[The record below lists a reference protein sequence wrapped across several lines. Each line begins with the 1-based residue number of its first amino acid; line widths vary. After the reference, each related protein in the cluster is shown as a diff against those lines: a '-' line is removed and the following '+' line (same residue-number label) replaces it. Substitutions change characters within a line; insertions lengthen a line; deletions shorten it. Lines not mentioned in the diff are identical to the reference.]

1 MRKNT
6 KKHTAYALIAI
17 QIFIMVVLSVVVT
30 IVVSERTG
38 RSSVEHMKTISD
50 SRAKMIEEYVGNVEQ
65 MLSIYSCSPE
75 IIGAVLQPE
84 NEKAIKSAQEF
95 TEDFSSK
102 IENLEGIYVSEW
114 DTHVL
119 AHTNPA
125 VVGMITR
132 KDEGPLQQLRNAL
145 TEAGEGVYD
154 TGIIISPASGQ
165 QIVSMYKGIFDENG
179 NPLGLVG
186 LGVYTSGLVQRLN
199 DFENRGFDSAEYYM
213 VNVADGTYIFNDD
226 SKKITVSAEN
236 GYIQELCEK
245 YKTSSQNETGAFEY
259 TSSENGEKYVSV
271 YNYLAGR
278 GWIFVLD
285 DIQSEAYRLSSAMKI
300 YLMVFCTIIFAV
312 MIVIGYEMRKSAK
325 KADHELL
332 IKEQKHKEELDSI
345 LISLSENSSM
355 VNVSLSSDSVISCY
369 GFSES
374 EKEILSNCRESGA
387 MEECRKIILSDINDD
402 SMRKRASDILDS
414 AKLQECFAE
423 NEKDVKCSYNVSMPD
438 GSVEVRELHISML
451 RNLVNNNI
459 EAVIQINDISDEYYK
474 NIVGTYLAL
483 RQFKFTTIIFINSGR
498 GRSLSNNTDIG
509 KENILYDYDFF
520 RRDIYEK
527 LIDINERDEFFEKI
541 SAENI
546 IRYLEKE
553 KIYAV
558 YVHGI
563 SETGEKIYLKY
574 EFQYIDSAR
583 ETVLLCV
590 SDETVVWENDVL
602 TGLCNYKGFISQASY
617 VLENSSENDEFA
629 VLVTNIKWFKVINK
643 IFGAARCDEFLKEY
657 ADILRSSALE
667 PVVIGRFPA
676 SDHFI
681 MLIRREN
688 FKAEEIIKISHQHIE
703 SEDREV
709 DVLITCGIYNITNK
723 KSAVSDMVDHAI
735 MAFKGIKDFY
745 NVPYAAFSDLEE
757 ERYLSGKL
765 VVSGFEKALREGEF
779 QPFYQPIFD
788 AVTHRI
794 VSAEALVR
802 WKRNGSFIPPGM
814 FIPALEENGSVS
826 RVDLYISDC
835 VTEFLKKRK
844 QDGKNIVPIS
854 VNLSGMDFYAS
865 DTIDGV
871 MKNIEIMVD
880 YSIIPRYEITET
892 AWADA
897 MDNKNEIIE
906 TMREKGTQILIDD
919 FGSGY
924 SSFST
929 LRDFNFDILKIDMGF
944 IRKIGQSQKADSIVS
959 SIIDMAHFIGLKVV
973 AEGVETKEHLDF
985 LTEHG
990 CDYIQGYYFSKPL
1003 PEDEFEKL
1011 LDEQMED
1018 SA

>member
-312 MIVIGYEMRKSAK
+312 MIVIGYEMRKFAK

-402 SMRKRASDILDS
+402 SMRKRASDILDL

-643 IFGAARCDEFLKEY
+643 IFGTAICDEFLKEY
-657 ADILRSSALE
+657 ADMLRGSSLN

-681 MLIRREN
+681 MLVHREN
-688 FKAEEIIKISHQHIE
+688 FNPEEIMRISHQHIE

-709 DVLITCGIYNITNK
+709 DVLITCGIYNVTNK
-723 KSAVSDMVDHAI
+723 KLAVSDMVDHAI

-880 YSIIPRYEITET
+880 YSIIPHYEITET

-944 IRKIGQSQKADSIVS
+944 IRKIGQSKKADSIVS

-1003 PEDEFEKL
+1003 PEDEFEKM

-1018 SA
+1018 SE